1 MTKPS
6 FALRLLLAGLCGL
19 VSITLHAQNPQQL
32 VFAGRRASASPTSNP
47 AQFNAVK
54 SDAAGNLY
62 LLLDQKDG
70 IRLLKTDPT
79 ATNLLAQTQLGAHG
93 DIGLSMALDPSGY
106 IYITGTTTSGSL
118 ATTSGVA
125 FPTPADTSTNS
136 FIAKFDPSLNTLFVT
151 YTGSGRTAAT
161 SIAATSDAVFVTGST
176 FASTLPVTPSGII
189 QTPASGSFQNGFVE
203 KFNPTGTTLLYATYL
218 SGLNGDTAPSAIAAD
233 ASDNAYITGYTTSSG
248 YPTLAALI
256 PEILSTTSG
265 FLTKLTPAGDG
276 ILFST
281 FIPGTGPTSLALDPV
296 TQNLLL
302 SGTVDL
308 GQFPIANAPTPLVNT
323 TYQTLLR
330 LPLDGSTVLASTL
343 LAPGTQS
350 FATPAPN
357 GAAWIT
363 GLLSTPLLPTQ
374 TLSSIGNAFALR
386 VTAQNIIDQAARF
399 GALP

>member
-32 VFAGRRASASPTSNP
+32 VFAGRRATASPTSNP

-79 ATNLLAQTQLGAHG
+79 AANLLAQTQLGAHG

-136 FIAKFDPSLNTLFVT
+136 FIAKFDANLNTLFVT

-161 SIAATSDAVFVTGST
+161 SIAAT
-176 FASTLPVTPSGII
+176 
-189 QTPASGSFQNGFVE
+189 
-203 KFNPTGTTLLYATYL
+203 
-218 SGLNGDTAPSAIAAD
+218 GD
-233 ASDNAYITGYTTSSG
+233 TTSSG

-281 FIPGTGPTSLALDPV
+281 FIPGPGPTSLALDTT

-330 LPLDGSTVLASTL
+330 LSLDGSTVLASTL

>member
-32 VFAGRRASASPTSNP
+32 VFAGLRATASPTSNP

-54 SDAAGNLY
+54 TDATGNLY
-62 LLLDQKDG
+62 LLLDQNDG

-136 FIAKFDPSLNTLFVT
+136 FIAKFDANLNTLFVT

-161 SIAATSDAVFVTGST
+161 SIAATADAVFVTGST
-176 FASTLPVTPSGII
+176 FASTLPVTPAGII
-189 QTPASGSFQNGFVE
+189 QSPASGSFQNGFVE
-203 KFNPTGTTLLYATYL
+203 KFNATGTTLLYATYL

-256 PEILSTTSG
+256 PEIPESPLATTSG

-281 FIPGTGPTSLALDPV
+281 FIPGTGPTSLALDTS

-308 GQFPIANAPTPLVNT
+308 GQFPTANAPTPLVNT

-330 LPLDGSTVLASTL
+330 LPLDGSTALA
-343 LAPGTQS
+343 
-350 FATPAPN
+350 
-357 GAAWIT
+357 
-363 GLLSTPLLPTQ
+363 
-374 TLSSIGNAFALR
+374 
-386 VTAQNIIDQAARF
+386 
-399 GALP
+399 